1 MCIRDRAI
9 GARQNGRHAGVL
21 GDVACFSFFP
31 SKNLGGFGDAGMV
44 TTNDKAL
51 AESLAMLRVHGSRVR
66 YVHEAIGINSRLDA
80 LQAAVLLV
88 KLKRLDEWAEGR
100 RRNAARYVQLF
111 TEAKLTDR
119 IALPVVGAN
128 NFHVF
133 NQFTIRVHKRDELR
147 SYLKDQGVGS
157 EVYYPLP
164 LHLQNCYR
172 DLGYQKGAFP
182 QSERA
187 AEEVLSLP
195 IYAELS
201 DEQLQYVVQAIAS
214 FYRKR

>member
-1 MCIRDRAI
+1 
-9 GARQNGRHAGVL
+9 
-21 GDVACFSFFP
+21 
-31 SKNLGGFGDAGMV
+31 
-44 TTNDKAL
+44 
-51 AESLAMLRVHGSRVR
+51 MLRVHGSRVR

-88 KLKRLDEWAEGR
+88 KLKRLDQWAEGR
-100 RRNAARYVQLF
+100 RRNAAHYVQLL
-111 TEAKLTDR
+111 TEAHLTDHVT
-119 IALPVVGAN
+119 LSVVGRE

-133 NQFTIRVHKRDELR
+133 NQFTLRVQKRDELR
-147 SYLKDQGVGS
+147 SYLKEQGVGT

-172 DLGYQKGAFP
+172 DLGYPKGAFP

-195 IYAELS
+195 IFAELR
-201 DEQLQYVVQAIAS
+201 DEQLQYVVQTIAA

>member
-1 MCIRDRAI
+1 
-9 GARQNGRHAGVL
+9 
-21 GDVACFSFFP
+21 
-31 SKNLGGFGDAGMV
+31 
-44 TTNDKAL
+44 
-51 AESLAMLRVHGSRVR
+51 MLRVHGSRVR

-88 KLKRLDEWAEGR
+88 KLKRLDQWAEGR
-100 RRNAARYVQLF
+100 RGNAARYVQLF
-111 TEAKLTDR
+111 TEARLTDR
-119 IALPVVGAN
+119 VTLPVVTQD

-133 NQFTIRVHKRDELR
+133 NQFTLRVQKRDELR
-147 SYLKDQGVGS
+147 SHLKEQGVGT

-172 DLGYQKGAFP
+172 DLGYSKGAFP
-182 QSERA
+182 QSEYA
-187 AEEVLSLP
+187 AEEVLALP

-201 DEQLQYVVQAIAS
+201 DEQLQYVVQMISS

>member
-1 MCIRDRAI
+1 
-9 GARQNGRHAGVL
+9 
-21 GDVACFSFFP
+21 
-31 SKNLGGFGDAGMV
+31 
-44 TTNDKAL
+44 NDKAL
-51 AESLAMLRVHGSRVR
+51 AESIAMLRVHGSRVR

-88 KLKRLDEWAEGR
+88 KLTRLDQWAEGR

-111 TEAKLTDR
+111 KDANLTDR
-119 IALPVVGAN
+119 IVLPVVGAN

-133 NQFTIRVHKRDELR
+133 NQFTIRVQKRDELR